1 MRPFLLG
8 GIIPRPSRR
17 EGYLAK
23 ASVRR
28 VHLKASLRDAE
39 VAAYW
44 QFTMEEVLPALQR
57 VPGMRSVKMYS
68 GAGGL
73 RADIR
78 SVFEMDDAGV
88 YERLL
93 AEAPLRPLIAKTYAA
108 WDMAAASQT
117 CVREVTPELIRA
129 LSSIS

>member
-1 MRPFLLG
+1 MPT
-8 GIIPRPSRR
+8 
-17 EGYLAK
+17 

-57 VPGMRSVKMYS
+57 VPGMRSVKMYA

-78 SVFEMDDAGV
+78 SGFEMDDAGV
-88 YERLL
+88 YERRL
-93 AEAPLRPLIAKTYAA
+93 AKAQLRPLMATTSAA
-108 WDMAAASQT
+108 WDMATARQT
-117 CVREVTPELIRA
+117 CVRAVTPELSRA
-129 LSSIS
+129 LSSTS